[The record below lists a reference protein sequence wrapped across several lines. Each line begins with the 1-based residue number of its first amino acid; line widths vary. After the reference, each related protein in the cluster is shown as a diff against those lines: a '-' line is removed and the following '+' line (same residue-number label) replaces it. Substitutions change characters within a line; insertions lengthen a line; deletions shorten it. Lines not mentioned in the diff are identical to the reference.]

1 MLVRLKHLAGV
12 TAIVAAGVSFSESA
26 LADPDDEDS
35 PGSPEVSVRSETH
48 FQLYRRALLPGP
60 YGASVTTQSAVPVIE
75 YASLY
80 ASEIDAPWQK
90 RALDVE
96 LDVWGSATFGEAGED
111 RRIDGDVRAAY
122 VRYRSGLAWAKVG
135 RQVFAGGA
143 ARFARFDGL
152 SAGGTLPFGLG
163 AEAYAGLTVLPRW
176 NAQPGY
182 EHLGSATD
190 SLLRDPDALEDPSR
204 GGYWLAGGR
213 VFYDSSKLDAG
224 VSFHEQHEND
234 ELGHRRLGLDARYDI
249 LEALSAGGNA
259 NLDLDSERV
268 ADGRIY
274 AEFAPSERYSLDVE
288 ASHAEPSLFLSRQ
301 SVLSVFTTESYQEAG
316 GTVSYKPWHVLRLTA
331 GGFGQHYS
339 SDGNGGRG
347 EVAAKVTPDRSGR
360 TLVLLSYTRVL
371 ATDNGY
377 HSVRTSL
384 RQRIVSPLVAT
395 AEGYLY
401 FYDDSIRGHDSSS
414 VFAGTLE
421 YGVLPELGVLGGASV
436 ARSPYALSDVQA
448 QLRVVYGP
456 KRGAWR

>member
-12 TAIVAAGVSFSESA
+12 TAIVAAGVSFA
-26 LADPDDEDS
+26 RAAAADPDDEDS
-35 PGSPEVSVRSETH
+35 DSSPQLSVRSETH

-60 YGASVTTQSAVPVIE
+60 YGANVTTESAFPVVE

-96 LDVWGSATFGEAGED
+96 LDVWGSATFGEAGAD
-111 RRIDGDVRAAY
+111 RRVDGDVRAAY
-122 VRYRSGLAWAKVG
+122 VRYRSGPGWVKLG
-135 RQVFAGGA
+135 RQLFAGGA

-152 SAGGTLPFGLG
+152 SGGATLPFGLG

-182 EHLGSATD
+182 EHLGSTTD
-190 SLLRDPDALEDPSR
+190 SLLRDPDALEDPKR
-204 GGYWLAGGR
+204 GGSWLAGGR
-213 VFYDSSKLDAG
+213 LYYDSSKLDAG
-224 VSFHEQHEND
+224 LSLHEQHEND
-234 ELGHRRLGLDARYDI
+234 ELAHRRLGLDARYDF
-249 LEALSAGGNA
+249 LDSLSAGGNGV
-259 NLDLDSERV
+259 LDLDSTRV

-274 AEFAPSERYSLDVE
+274 AEFAPSERYALDVE

-316 GTVSYKPWHVLRLTA
+316 GSISYRPWHVLKLTA
-331 GGFGQHYS
+331 GGFGQHFS
-339 SDGNGGRG
+339 TDDNGGRG
-347 EVAAKVTPDRSGR
+347 EVAARVTPDRTGR

-371 ATDNGY
+371 AADNGY

-384 RQRIVSPLVAT
+384 RQRIINPLVAS

-401 FYDDSIRGHDSSS
+401 FYDDAIRGHDSSS

-436 ARSPYALSDVQA
+436 ARSPYALADVQA

-456 KRGAWR
+456 KKGAWR